1 MVPQQVSFVERL
13 SLSQRVP
20 HRRFYCTHLRPSP
33 TKNLAVVVLQGIKKF
48 GEMLRNHG
56 DEIDGDPNLERA
68 VVSIAAKLLEN
79 TSVLQV
85 SQAMFDGL
93 CDKVLNSIAP
103 RDGGQQVHRKVW
115 IIGRG
120 QTIFIVGKFYILW
133 M

>member
-1 MVPQQVSFVERL
+1 MPQQVPFVERS

-20 HRRFYCTHLRPSP
+20 YQRFLCIYSP
-33 TKNLAVVVLQGIKKF
+33 TKIQNLAVVVLQGIKKF

-56 DEIDGDPNLERA
+56 DEIDGDPNLKVA
-68 VVSIAAKLLEN
+68 VFSIVAKLLEN

-103 RDGGQQVHRKVW
+103 RDGGQQVYRKVW

-120 QTIFIVGKFYILW
+120 QTIFVL
-133 M
+133 